1 MLMTE
6 FTGHHKLD
14 CLVTRQTVDVCDMSL
29 SLKIAQSRQFKC
41 CVLNKDIQVT
51 KVLLLLL

>member
-14 CLVTRQTVDVCDMSL
+14 CLVTRQTVEVCDMSL

-41 CVLNKDIQVT
+41 CVLNKDIQVINVL
-51 KVLLLLL
+51 VLLL